1 MRKVL
6 VSNGIHIG
14 RRDGLS
20 ERTIAMMT
28 VDWFR
33 AIVSQIVWIGIGAVL
48 GANARYFISLWM
60 AGRADALPL
69 RYLSAILG
77 PDFPYGTLVVN
88 ASGSLL
94 LGFLVA
100 AGSHYLTLSPP
111 LRLMMMVGFLGS
123 FTTFSTFAVESVA
136 FWQNERAWVGLVNI
150 LANNGISLL
159 CAALGILLARQ
170 FLNCDLC
177 D

>member
-33 AIVSQIVWIGIGAVL
+33 AIIGQIVWIGMGAVL
-48 GANARYFISLWM
+48 GANARYFINLWM
-60 AGRADALPL
+60 AGK
-69 RYLSAILG
+69 LG
-77 PDFPYGTLVVN
+77 LAFPFGTLVVN

-136 FWQNERAWVGLVNI
+136 FWHNERVWVGLVNI

>member
-1 MRKVL
+1 
-6 VSNGIHIG
+6 
-14 RRDGLS
+14 
-20 ERTIAMMT
+20 MMT

-60 AGRADALPL
+60 AGK
-69 RYLSAILG
+69 LG
-77 PDFPYGTLVVN
+77 LDFPYGTLVVN

-100 AGSHYLTLSPP
+100 AGSHYLALSPQ

-136 FWQNERAWVGLVNI
+136 FWQNERAWGRPCQYPRQQRHQPPVRG
-150 LANNGISLL
+150 
-159 CAALGILLARQ
+159 ARHIAGPSV
-170 FLNCDLC
+170 FEL
-177 D
+177 